1 MKEKAFQ
8 EYYTEDFSHCYG
20 CGTKNEFGHQ
30 LKTYWEGKETISKF
44 TPKPEHTALPGFVYG
59 GLIAS
64 LIDCHSTGS
73 GSAALYKAQKEK
85 SKNYPRCVTASLDV
99 EYLKPTP
106 IDCTLILKGIIA
118 EISGRKVR
126 IETQL
131 LADNVVCAIG
141 NVLVIQVPDNWEA
154 SKSS

>member
-1 MKEKAFQ
+1 MNEKAFQ
-8 EYYTEDFSHCYG
+8 EYYTEDFNHCYG
-20 CGTKNEFGHQ
+20 CGTKNEYGHQ
-30 LKTYWEGKETISKF
+30 LKTYWEGDETISKF

-85 SKNYPRCVTASLDV
+85 SENYPRCVTASLDV

-106 IDCTLILKGIIA
+106 IDCTLILKGKIA

-131 LADNVVCAIG
+131 LADNVVCAVG

-154 SKSS
+154 K